1 MFILDSVYHCFL
13 TLSTSTLT
21 RMDVRRAV
29 LDAAIEIITTDGPDQ
44 VSMREVARRA
54 GVSHQAPYHHFTDRA
69 GIFAAIS
76 EEGFRA
82 FTAEFRSALAGASD
96 SLADCLSSYV
106 RFALT
111 HKGHFKV
118 MFRSDIC
125 GVTTHEA
132 TREAA
137 DAAYLALLDLAALAG
152 NAPAGVDAVVLPVWL
167 WSQAH
172 GLATLL
178 VDGPLAAKLPPE
190 LQIETLVDEVARF
203 AAERISA
210 PQQATKP

>member
-1 MFILDSVYHCFL
+1 M
-13 TLSTSTLT
+13 
-21 RMDVRRAV
+21 RRAV

-82 FTAEFRSALAGASD
+82 FTAEFRSALEGSSD
-96 SLADCLSSYV
+96 PLVDCMRAYV
-106 RFALT
+106 SFALA

-125 GVTTHEA
+125 GVITHAA

-137 DAAYLALLDLAALAG
+137 DSAYLALLDLAATAG
-152 NAPAGVDAVVLPVWL
+152 TAPAGVDAVVLPVLL

-190 LQIETLVDEVARF
+190 LAIETLVDEVAR
-203 AAERISA
+203 AAASRLSA
-210 PQQATKP
+210 PQQAKRP

>member
-1 MFILDSVYHCFL
+1 
-13 TLSTSTLT
+13 
-21 RMDVRRAV
+21 MDVRRAV

-82 FTAEFRSALAGASD
+82 FTAEFRSALEGSSD
-96 SLADCLSSYV
+96 PLVDCMRAYV
-106 RFALT
+106 SFALA

-125 GVTTHEA
+125 GVITHAA

-137 DAAYLALLDLAALAG
+137 DSAYLALLDLAATAG
-152 NAPAGVDAVVLPVWL
+152 NAPAGTDSVVLPVLL

-190 LQIETLVDEVARF
+190 LAIETLVDEVAR
-203 AAERISA
+203 AAASRLSA
-210 PQQATKP
+210 PQQAKRP

>member
-1 MFILDSVYHCFL
+1 MPPSDL
-13 TLSTSTLT
+13 
-21 RMDVRRAV
+21 RATV
-29 LDAAIEIITTDGPDQ
+29 LESAVAYIADHGPDGL
-44 VSMREVARRA
+44 SFRRVAEAA

-82 FTAEFRSALAGASD
+82 FTAEFRSALEGSSD
-96 SLADCLSSYV
+96 PLVDCMRAAVS
-106 RFALT
+106 FALA

-125 GVTTHEA
+125 GVTTHGA

-137 DAAYLALLDLAALAG
+137 DSAYLALLDLAASAG
-152 NAPAGVDAVVLPVWL
+152 DAPAGIDAVVLPVLL

-190 LQIETLVDEVARF
+190 LVIETLVDQVAR
-203 AAERISA
+203 AAASRLSA
-210 PQQATKP
+210 PRQVTKP

>member
-1 MFILDSVYHCFL
+1 
-13 TLSTSTLT
+13 
-21 RMDVRRAV
+21 MDVRRAV
-29 LDAAIEIITTDGPDQ
+29 LDAAIDIISTDGPDQ

-82 FTAEFRSALAGASD
+82 FAADFRAALQGSSD
-96 SLADCLSSYV
+96 PLADCLRAYV
-106 RFALT
+106 RFALDHT
-111 HKGHFKV
+111 GHFKV

-125 GVTTHEA
+125 GVRTHEA
-132 TREAA
+132 TRAAA
-137 DAAYLALLDLAALAG
+137 DDAYLALLDLAAATG
-152 NAPAGVDAVVLPVWL
+152 SEVAPDDALTLPVLL

-178 VDGPLAAKLPPE
+178 VDGPLPAKLPPE
-190 LQIETLVDEVARF
+190 LAVETLVDRVART
-203 AAERISA
+203 AADGLSSHQRTT
-210 PQQATKP
+210 QQ

>member
-1 MFILDSVYHCFL
+1 
-13 TLSTSTLT
+13 
-21 RMDVRRAV
+21 MDVRRVV

-82 FTAEFRSALAGASD
+82 FTAEFRSALEGSSD
-96 SLADCLSSYV
+96 PLVDCMRAYV
-106 RFALT
+106 SFALA

-125 GVTTHEA
+125 GVTTHGA

-137 DAAYLALLDLAALAG
+137 DSAYLALLDLAATAG
-152 NAPAGVDAVVLPVWL
+152 DAPAGIDAVVLPVLL

-190 LQIETLVDEVARF
+190 LVIETLVDEVAR
-203 AAERISA
+203 AAASRLSA
-210 PQQATKP
+210 PRQVTKP

>member
-1 MFILDSVYHCFL
+1 
-13 TLSTSTLT
+13 
-21 RMDVRRAV
+21 MDVRRAV

-82 FTAEFRSALAGASD
+82 FTAEFRSALEGSSD
-96 SLADCLSSYV
+96 PLVDCMRAYV
-106 RFALT
+106 SFALA

-125 GVTTHEA
+125 GVITHAA

-137 DAAYLALLDLAALAG
+137 DSAYLALLDLAATAG
-152 NAPAGVDAVVLPVWL
+152 TAPAGVDAVVLPVLL

-190 LQIETLVDEVARF
+190 LAIETLVDEVSR
-203 AAERISA
+203 AAASRLSA
-210 PQQATKP
+210 PKHVTKP

>member
-1 MFILDSVYHCFL
+1 MFLDIVNLYPAL
-13 TLSTSTLT
+13 V
-21 RMDVRRAV
+21 DVRRAV

-54 GVSHQAPYHHFTDRA
+54 GVSHQAPYHYFTDRA

-76 EEGFRA
+76 EEGFRE
-82 FTAEFRSALAGASD
+82 FTAEFRNALDGSSD
-96 SLADCLSSYV
+96 PLVDCLRSYV
-106 RFALT
+106 RFALA

-125 GVTTHEA
+125 AIATHQA

-137 DAAYLALLDLAALAG
+137 DNAYLALLDLAATAG
-152 NAPAGVDAVVLPVWL
+152 NGSATADAVTLPVLL

-190 LQIETLVDEVARF
+190 LAINDLVDAVAR
-203 AAERISA
+203 AAAGQMAHTAESRTAQPERPKKS
-210 PQQATKP
+210 

>member
-1 MFILDSVYHCFL
+1 
-13 TLSTSTLT
+13 
-21 RMDVRRAV
+21 VRRAV

-82 FTAEFRSALAGASD
+82 FTAEFRAAFEGSAD
-96 SLADCLSSYV
+96 PVADCLRTYV

-125 GVTTHEA
+125 GLTTHEA
-132 TREAA
+132 TRAAA
-137 DAAYLALLDLAALAG
+137 DGAYLALLDLAAAAG
-152 NAPAGVDAVVLPVWL
+152 NAPGGPDAVVLPVLL
-167 WSQAH
+167 WSLTH

-178 VDGPLAAKLPPE
+178 VDGPLVGKLPPDLTVE
-190 LQIETLVDEVARF
+190 DLVNAVAT
-203 AAERISA
+203 AAAASFPTHQHLRQ
-210 PQQATKP
+210 P